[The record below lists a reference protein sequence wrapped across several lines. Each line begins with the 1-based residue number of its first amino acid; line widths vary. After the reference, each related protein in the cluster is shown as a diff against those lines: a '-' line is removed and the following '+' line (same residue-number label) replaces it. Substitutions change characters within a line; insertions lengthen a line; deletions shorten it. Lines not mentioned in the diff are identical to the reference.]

1 MTQREDIRL
10 RPLVQISGQKCDYGT
25 QVLRIGR
32 APRSAGPSRAKCDH
46 EKFPCVSRRSRAADR
61 LFWSPFRQFARDNAR
76 NYEIA
81 FAKLGSFSGSKP
93 GFELACV
100 TQLSEANASAC

>member
-1 MTQREDIRL
+1 MRL
-10 RPLVQISGQKCDYGT
+10 RDAGPENRPRSSISRSEPGKMRSRKIS
-25 QVLRIGR
+25 LRI
-32 APRSAGPSRAKCDH
+32 AAKSGSGH
-46 EKFPCVSRRSRAADR
+46 
-61 LFWSPFRQFARDNAR
+61 LFWSPFRQCARDNAR